1 MKTKKKT
8 KIKALNIY
16 DNIKYIIYLRRGVF
30 MKDKIETNIRKWI
43 SLIIAVLIY
52 YVIHE
57 GSHLLVALSY
67 GVFKKIKLSTLGVQ
81 IVINDANLSNFNLAI
96 FCVVGFLST
105 FITSYILV
113 LLINKIVKLK
123 SKYLKTIFY
132 YTTLILLLLDPL
144 YLTILYNFVGGGDMN
159 GILLFNISNT
169 IIKLFFFIILILNLF
184 VFIKVV
190 LPKYKKSFN

>member
-1 MKTKKKT
+1 
-8 KIKALNIY
+8 
-16 DNIKYIIYLRRGVF
+16 

-123 SKYLKTIFY
+123 SKYLKTI
-132 YTTLILLLLDPL
+132 ILLLLDPL

>member
-1 MKTKKKT
+1 MYTIGDYVKVTNSNIT
-8 KIKALNIY
+8 GKIVNIS
-16 DNIKYIIYLRRGVF
+16 KQYITIL
-30 MKDKIETNIRKWI
+30 
-43 SLIIAVLIY
+43 A
-52 YVIHE
+52 
-57 GSHLLVALSY
+57 
-67 GVFKKIKLSTLGVQ
+67 
-81 IVINDANLSNFNLAI
+81 ND
-96 FCVVGFLST
+96 
-105 FITSYILV
+105 
-113 LLINKIVKLK
+113 KIVKLK

>member
-1 MKTKKKT
+1 
-8 KIKALNIY
+8 
-16 DNIKYIIYLRRGVF
+16 

-105 FITSYILV
+105 FITSPANDKANV
-113 LLINKIVKLK
+113 KVVANMANIN
-123 SKYLKTIFY
+123 
-132 YTTLILLLLDPL
+132 
-144 YLTILYNFVGGGDMN
+144 
-159 GILLFNISNT
+159 
-169 IIKLFFFIILILNLF
+169 FFISLS
-184 VFIKVV
+184 V
-190 LPKYKKSFN
+190 YKLCC

>member
-43 SLIIAVLIY
+43 SLIVAVLIY
-52 YVIHE
+52 YIIHE

>member
-1 MKTKKKT
+1 MK
-8 KIKALNIY
+8 N
-16 DNIKYIIYLRRGVF
+16 
-30 MKDKIETNIRKWI
+30 KIETNIRKWI
-43 SLIIAVLIY
+43 SLIVAVLIY
-52 YVIHE
+52 YIIHE

-67 GVFKKIKLSTLGVQ
+67 GVLKKIKLSTLGVQ

>member
-1 MKTKKKT
+1 
-8 KIKALNIY
+8 
-16 DNIKYIIYLRRGVF
+16 

-43 SLIIAVLIY
+43 SLIVAVLIY

-81 IVINDANLSNFNLAI
+81 IVINDANLSNFNLAM

-113 LLINKIVKLK
+113 LLTNKIVKLK

>member
-43 SLIIAVLIY
+43 SLIVAVLIY

-67 GVFKKIKLSTLGVQ
+67 GVFKKIKLSNLGVQ

>member
-16 DNIKYIIYLRRGVF
+16 DNIKYMIYLRRGVF

-43 SLIIAVLIY
+43 SLIVAVLIY

>member
-8 KIKALNIY
+8 KIKVLNIY

-43 SLIIAVLIY
+43 SLIVAVLIY